1 MVEDRKER
9 RLRQEDDIKV
19 LCVKVMIGS
28 PRKKIKQMS
37 VLSRTKRTKSDKNE
51 HHFLFFLFTK
61 SYITPGKIQRAKKQR
76 NKEMC

>member
-37 VLSRTKRTKSDKNE
+37 VLSQQEQKVIKMNIIFS
-51 HHFLFFLFTK
+51 FFFLLNL
-61 SYITPGKIQRAKKQR
+61 I
-76 NKEMC
+76 